1 MSSKIQLTQ
10 EQYEVYGDLKDAIE
24 KKKNDDFIEKFN
36 EVYEKNNK
44 SYNELKNIKCKS
56 IN

>member
-1 MSSKIQLTQ
+1 MSSKIQLTP
-10 EQYEVYGDLKDAIE
+10 EDYEVYGDLKDAIE
-24 KKKNDDFIEKFN
+24 KKKSDDFIEKFN